1 MRARFI
7 TPVGAAL
14 MLTCSLA
21 ACGSSGQAGA
31 FQPAGQPASA
41 ATQPPSGGRAAADP
55 AAPPATMTAAQINA
69 QVLARYREYQ
79 RVYKQ
84 IYETNDPAPLASVA
98 IDPLLTI
105 ITKDVKETAAKGE
118 IWRFTNV
125 LHPQIQGR
133 SKDGAIVIVLD
144 CVRTLGAYRYSAKTG
159 RRLGATSNGGTRLYQ
174 AVMKFTGGTWKIS
187 EGRQGKKC

>member
-14 MLTCSLA
+14 MLTCSLT
-21 ACGSSGQAGA
+21 ACGSQGHAGA
-31 FQPAGQPASA
+31 FEPAGRPPSPGVP
-41 ATQPPSGGRAAADP
+41 PPSGAGAADP
-55 AAPPATMTAAQINA
+55 VAAPPASMTAAQINT

-79 RVYKQ
+79 RVYKKV
-84 IYETNDPAPLASVA
+84 YETNDPTPLASVA

-105 ITKDVKETAAKGE
+105 ITTDVKETAAKGE

-125 LHPQIQGR
+125 LNPKIQGR

-159 RRLGATSNGGTRLYQ
+159 RRLGAMSGGTRLYQ
-174 AVMKFTGGTWKIS
+174 AVMKFTDGTWKIS